1 MSAADDGAT
10 LTAMGIRLGFSTER
24 QTVLTL
30 AALSALLTAVL
41 TAPAL
46 VAALTL

>member
-1 MSAADDGAT
+1 MDF
-10 LTAMGIRLGFSTER
+10 RLGFGTER

-30 AALSALLTAVL
+30 AALSALLTLVL

-46 VAALTL
+46 VAAIALG

>member
-1 MSAADDGAT
+1 
-10 LTAMGIRLGFSTER
+10 MGIRLGFTTER

-30 AALSALLTAVL
+30 AALSALLTMVL

-46 VAALTL
+46 VAALTLT

>member
-1 MSAADDGAT
+1 
-10 LTAMGIRLGFSTER
+10 MGIRLGFTTER

-30 AALSALLTAVL
+30 AALSALLTIVL

-46 VAALTL
+46 VAALTLA